1 MAALEV
7 AGLSVRYGPA
17 VALDRLDLT
26 IESGELFVLLGG
38 SGSGK
43 TTLLR
48 ALGGFIQPAA
58 GRIVLAGQ
66 DITRLPP
73 HRRPV
78 NTTFQSYALFPHM
91 NVADNVGFGLRR
103 QGMPRADIALRV
115 ASLLELVRLGE
126 FAKRKP
132 DALSGGQRQRVALG
146 RAIVREPQ
154 VFLMDEPLSNL
165 DAKLRVQTRSELI
178 KLHRRL
184 GITTV
189 YVTHDQVEAMTMG
202 DRIAVMKEGVLQQLS
217 TPQDLYDHPAN
228 IFVAGFIGSPA
239 MNFVAGTLQS
249 ESGRLMLTHDNYSV
263 PLPIDG
269 LSNDIKE
276 NLGTRIGK
284 PVVIGVRPEDVLDR
298 AHANGMSGMEGL
310 PATVDVV
317 EPLGSEVLLYL
328 DYGTETPMIIRAEP
342 RTKVKPGDKMEVLFK
357 PDNLHVFD
365 GESELSIL

>member
-1 MAALEV
+1 MEV

-132 DALSGGQRQRVALG
+132 DALSGGQRQRVALA
-146 RAIVREPQ
+146 RALAPSPR
-154 VFLMDEPLSNL
+154 LLLLDEPLSAL
-165 DAKLRVQTRSELI
+165 DRSLREQTRQELLRVQRET
-178 KLHRRL
+178 
-184 GITTV
+184 GTTFV
-189 YVTHDQVEAMTMG
+189 LVTHDQDEA
-202 DRIAVMKEGVLQQLS
+202 L
-217 TPQDLYDHPAN
+217 
-228 IFVAGFIGSPA
+228 A
-239 MNFVAGTLQS
+239 MA
-249 ESGRLMLTHDNYSV
+249 
-263 PLPIDG
+263 
-269 LSNDIKE
+269 
-276 NLGTRIGK
+276 TRIGLLHQGRLAQVGT
-284 PVVIGVRPEDVLDR
+284 PADIYERPASRFVAAFMGAANILPGTVRIAGPGATLDLDGIGPAQAAGPALGGVGSAVHVALRPERLRIALGAADGVNTASGTVTESAYRGGTMDHHVRLSGG
-298 AHANGMSGMEGL
+298 AMLLVSQPLANGLGAALLAPGSGVAVSWPPE
-310 PATVDVV
+310 AC
-317 EPLGSEVLLYL
+317 VLLP
-328 DYGTETPMIIRAEP
+328 E
-342 RTKVKPGDKMEVLFK
+342 
-357 PDNLHVFD
+357 
-365 GESELSIL
+365 